1 MSDEKLIYKA
11 DNITI
16 GANSITEIA
25 VDVRYFQILENSA
38 DDIKV
43 SFNNQPEMA
52 LESGISVQAPN
63 NQRIRTVRFN
73 NDTAGAITLKYGIG
87 EEAFFDNRLILAAGT
102 PLTTRSG
109 NTVAA
114 SKVTIG
120 TSSETLLTANSDRT
134 RATIYNYSTNASDVI
149 YISEAGTATNND
161 FPIIAGASLTVET
174 GAEIAA
180 IGSAA
185 GIDVRILEEKT

>member
-16 GANSITEIA
+16 GANSITEIS

-52 LESGISVQAPN
+52 LESGISIQAPN
-63 NQRIRTVRFN
+63 NQRIRTVRLH

-87 EEAFFDNRLILAAGT
+87 EEAFFDNRLILAAGV

-109 NTVAA
+109 NTVAISGA
-114 SKVTIG
+114 TVG
-120 TSSETLLTANSDRT
+120 TSSTTLLAANSDRT
-134 RATIYNYSTNASDVI
+134 RATIYNYSTNATDVI
-149 YISEAGTATNND
+149 YISEAGPATTND

-174 GAEIAA
+174 GAELVG
-180 IGSAA
+180 IGSNA
-185 GIDVRILEEKT
+185 GIDVRILEELT

>member
-16 GANSITEIA
+16 GANSITEIS

-114 SKVTIG
+114 SKDTVG
-120 TSSETLLTANSDRT
+120 TSSATLLAANSDRT
-134 RATIYNYSTNASDVI
+134 RATIRNNSTSDVI
-149 YISEAGTATNND
+149 YIAESGTATTND
-161 FPIIAGASLTVET
+161 FPIKGGEALTIES
-174 GAEIAA
+174 GAEITA

-185 GIDVRILEEKT
+185 SIDVRIFEERS